1 VNMDNGTKGASVAT
15 DRKLMV
21 KRDKRFKDNRSFL
34 LNPDGFDM
42 PMPASIDKYPTHIKE
57 LFK

>member
-1 VNMDNGTKGASVAT
+1 MDNGTKGASVAT